1 MKTISSAIFY
11 MSEWQAI
18 FQCEEYSL
26 CEARPYQDKQKNMIG
41 MSTCLP
47 GWTST
52 GDSFPEWSKPLV
64 LIADKR
70 LFCVL
75 EREPF
80 RERRCLEMGFP
91 TINLART
98 GANIV
103 RLRKAAGLTVHDLQ
117 AVFGFNSPQAIYK
130 WLLVSGVHDP
140 VLSGATNRF
149 LSENRKPIDR
159 IS

>member
-1 MKTISSAIFY
+1 
-11 MSEWQAI
+11 
-18 FQCEEYSL
+18 
-26 CEARPYQDKQKNMIG
+26 
-41 MSTCLP
+41 
-47 GWTST
+47 
-52 GDSFPEWSKPLV
+52 
-64 LIADKR
+64 
-70 LFCVL
+70 
-75 EREPF
+75 
-80 RERRCLEMGFP
+80 MGFP

-130 WLLVSGVHDP
+130 WLLVSGGHDP